1 MCVLSVGRDC
11 LTCPRFLGRNSSL
24 MWQVRDLSCKEQSP
38 LSSLW
43 EYINCC
49 STGPSIIGKDG
60 EMGLGLNAHIGC
72 LQPPEGAYEEAAAPA
87 AAAFGCSHH
96 GGRCWKPG
104 LCWNSN
110 ALALMPLLYQG
121 LDFTVPTEH
130 CLPLPSQECQQTKL
144 LPLLPSNSSATP
156 GAWLEEPSSPVSMT
170 RGKME

>member
-11 LTCPRFLGRNSSL
+11 LTCPRSLGRNSSL

-130 CLPLPSQECQQTKL
+130 CLPLPS
-144 LPLLPSNSSATP
+144 SVNRSVSR
-156 GAWLEEPSSPVSMT
+156 PSSSLCSLPTPAPHQGPGWRSPVPLSQ
-170 RGKME
+170 